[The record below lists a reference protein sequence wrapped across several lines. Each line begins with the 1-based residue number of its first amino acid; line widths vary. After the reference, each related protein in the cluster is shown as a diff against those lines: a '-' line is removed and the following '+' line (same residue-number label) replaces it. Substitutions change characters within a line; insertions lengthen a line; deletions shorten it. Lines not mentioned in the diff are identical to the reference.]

1 MVTNRKTRDEL
12 DRESLD
18 RGSRRA
24 PNSND
29 TVVMLTLE
37 SRGISTDDVH
47 TFGPDQNVRTY
58 RAWRAL
64 GRQVRKG
71 EKSVRLTCWRPV
83 GDETKIDPTTGKKQ
97 AVKCCPV
104 TACVFHVSQTDAI
117 GGAA

>member
-71 EKSVRLTCWRPV
+71 EKSVQLTCWIPATRTDKKTGKEKTSCRPV
-83 GDETKIDPTTGKKQ
+83 S
-97 AVKCCPV
+97 
-104 TACVFHVSQTDAI
+104 ACVFHVSQTDTI
-117 GGAA
+117 GGAV